1 MMSAMNMRSRVA
13 FLLTVAAFVAATA
26 RADSDLV
33 LTLKPVPNAPIGAQS
48 VLGVLVTTSSYDAQ
62 EVTVTYPTP
71 AGTTFYSVLPYD
83 AFTCTAPAP
92 GAPGTGLCRLPAAY
106 SHAQLSFLTNVPA
119 GTTPGTVITH
129 SASVTSPTPDP
140 NLATNSG
147 TATTI
152 AAVLPQVGV
161 HTTFPASVVA
171 GAPFQYNVTVHN
183 NGPVATRFELDA
195 YTEHWPS
202 FAAATG

>member
-33 LTLKPVPNAPIGAQS
+33 LTLKPVPYAPIGAQS

-71 AGTTFYSVLPYD
+71 AGTTFNSVLTYD

-92 GAPGTGLCRLPAAY
+92 GAVGTVVCRLPVMY
-106 SHAQLSFLTNVPA
+106 SHAQLSFLTNVPL
-119 GTTPGTVITH
+119 GTTPGTVITQ

-140 NLATNSG
+140 NLANNSG
-147 TATTI
+147 TPTTL
-152 AAVLPQVGV
+152 AAVLPQVHL
-161 HTTFPASVVA
+161 HTPFPSS
-171 GAPFQYNVTVHN
+171 
-183 NGPVATRFELDA
+183 LL
-195 YTEHWPS
+195 
-202 FAAATG
+202 AA